1 MKDGRGLFMVD
12 IKKSNIRI
20 VRDYI
25 EKHPDA
31 LKVDISRALKMSP
44 ITVRR
49 HLASIESEKIKAEA

>member
-1 MKDGRGLFMVD
+1 MVD

-25 EKHPDA
+25 DKHPDA